1 MKIDSRFKVRSV
13 AGEYIVVDQGKD
25 QVNMTQIISLNRTA
39 YALWN
44 ALTGKDF
51 TAQDAVAFLTAQY
64 GITAEQAQADAE
76 KFFQSMRQCNIL
88 HD

>member
-1 MKIDSRFKVRSV
+1 MKIDPRFKVRSV

-44 ALTGKDF
+44 ELAGKGF
-51 TAQDAVAFLTAQY
+51 TAQEAVSFLVSQY
-64 GITAEQAQADAE
+64 GISEEQASADAE

>member
-44 ALTGKDF
+44 ELAGKEF
-51 TAQDAVAFLTAQY
+51 SMKDAVDFLTAQY
-64 GITAEQAQADAE
+64 GISEEQAQADAT
-76 KFFQSMRQCNIL
+76 KLFDSMRQCNIL